1 MFEFITGS
9 SICGGW
15 GMKVNSSMVRS
26 LLDCASLHWTCI
38 SLAINQVHL
47 PGWKGKAWT
56 LFSIMHPQRRTR
68 MTPGCVY
75 TMHVISNF
83 RSSALPRVIR
93 DKYKTTWGCLQQL
106 DCCGNI
112 MDTAAIKLLLLVVFM
127 KHWQT
132 CKDTCS
138 MTQFIICCI
147 ALDIWMLQSIQ
158 LRPCN
163 LRQKRARAF
172 GYGNCGIFM

>member
-1 MFEFITGS
+1 
-9 SICGGW
+9 
-15 GMKVNSSMVRS
+15 MKVNSSMVRS

-47 PGWKGKAWT
+47 PGWKGQAWT

-83 RSSALPRVIR
+83 RSNALPRVIR

-106 DCCGNI
+106 DCCGNK
-112 MDTAAIKLLLLVVFM
+112 MDTAAIKLLILVVFM

-138 MTQFIICCI
+138 MTQFIII
-147 ALDIWMLQSIQ
+147 MLHCTWYVNVAEH
-158 LRPCN
+158 PANTN

-172 GYGNCGIFM
+172 GYGNCGIFL